1 MPWRNVAVLFNES
14 HLVDFLEGGGAGA
27 DFSQA
32 AFAQGDHAFFA
43 GDALDFRSRTALDD
57 HFADAVGEVQ
67 QFADGGAAMI
77 AGAGTF
83 EAAGAFGEDHVGPHG
98 GIEAGFFQLRGG
110 EFLGAL
116 AVFANDTHEAL
127 GHDAVER
134 GNEIVGFDAHV
145 DEAADDVG
153 DVVGVDGGENQ
164 VAGERGLDGDL
175 GGFLVA
181 DFADHDFVRIVTEDG
196 TQSASEGEAFFL
208 VDGNLG
214 DAAELVFDGIFN
226 GDDFVFVGLD
236 FVDGGVE
243 GGGLART
250 GGPGDQDH
258 AVGLANVAAEAA
270 HFVRGKAH
278 DIKAQT
284 LKFFGKRFLVED
296 AENGVFA
303 VAGGH
308 DGNAQVD
315 EAAFVFDAE

>member
-110 EFLGAL
+110 EVLGAL

-145 DEAADDVG
+145 DEAADDVR
-153 DVVGVDGGENQ
+153 DVVRVNGGEYKMACQRGVDC
-164 VAGERGLDGDL
+164 DL
-175 GGFLVA
+175 SGFLVA
-181 DFADHDFVRIVTEDG
+181 NFTDHDLVGVVPQDG
-196 TQSASEGEAFFL
+196 TQSASERETFL
-208 VDGNLG
+208 FVYWNLS
-214 DAAELVFDGIFN
+214 DAANLIFNGVFN
-226 GDDFVFVGLD
+226 GDDFVLVVLN
-236 FVDGGVE
+236 FVDGGVQ
-243 GGGLART
+243 GGCF
-250 GGPGDQDH
+250 PGACGTCDEHH
-258 AVGLANVAAEAA
+258 AV
-270 HFVRGKAH
+270 R
-278 DIKAQT
+278 
-284 LKFFGKRFLVED
+284 
-296 AENGVFA
+296 
-303 VAGGH
+303 
-308 DGNAQVD
+308 
-315 EAAFVFDAE
+315 